1 LRATLK
7 TDLSKKF
14 RETTTTTTIT
24 TTTTTTLSRSQTTLE
39 EFYKEPF

>member
-14 RETTTTTTIT
+14 RETTTTIT